1 MYLANIGFSEIM
13 LILLVVLLIFGAKR
27 IPELAKALG
36 RASHEYKKA
45 KDELAQESEELLK
58 EGEKH
63 AAARDQAEEKSA
75 TDR

>member
-1 MYLANIGFSEIM
+1 MIGFSEIM

-63 AAARDQAEEKSA
+63 AAAQDQAAEKSA
-75 TDR
+75 PDR